1 MAKQNIPKW
10 VRPHRANT
18 HNTASLYSI
27 AIRSNKHVRPR
38 NPKWVNQFFV
48 EVEYSWLCGQ
58 QPTPAENLLQ
68 AVTVIDTKRR
78 AGDQVTITRNHQCS
92 HRPSFYLLLSLTMN
106 PQQGRDAFA
115 RFAAQLQ
122 RQARAGGGGGPGRGL
137 LGGGAG
143 LLLLIGGG
151 IALNASLFNVDGGH
165 RAIKYS
171 RFQGIRRDIYPEGTH
186 LVLPWFETPII
197 FDIRAKPRSIASLTG
212 TKDLQM
218 VNITCRVLS
227 RPNVNELPTIYRELG
242 QEYDERVLPSIV
254 NEVLKS
260 VVAQFNASQLITQR
274 EMVSRLVRENL
285 TRRALR
291 FNLVLDDVSITHV
304 AFSPE
309 FTHAVEAKQASL
321 AYFYHIITAFQVDQ
335 AIQEKQSIIVRAQGE
350 ARSAELIGEAVKKN
364 KGFLELRRLEAARD
378 IANILAT
385 SGNRVMLDAQ
395 SLLLNDAGGLFQPVR
410 PRGILQAAAWATSSL
425 YFKAEG
431 IQWALSSPTSCAS
444 PIEFAVGSS
453 QWSLKPI
460 ADSSCRQTPSITP
473 RRVSES
479 SPTPFPI
486 SRKPSLPSSKE
497 RPSIVTD
504 APSPPVSEMGTRAPV
519 PVGPTT
525 PMFPPRERVRGLDS
539 PVLGL
544 LDTLIPLSPAL
555 SSSQLRLIPPRSG
568 TSTPRPLPT
577 FHTVVRSDSELKTE
591 QEETPSLR
599 QTLDSLD
606 QRLCELLEERMLV
619 QNRLARA
626 ASRLSP
632 ISRLPPELIAR
643 IFECGIN
650 IGGRPVLGSGT
661 HGIFMDAVRRVC
673 KLWREIAEST
683 PCLWS
688 SIIVDMHNPL
698 ESTEIR
704 LRRSRCAPLDIQVV
718 FTDRITSPGS
728 VMGILMDAFDLLRPH
743 MQRWR
748 SLRVQVPGYAHA
760 RTVLRSFSGSVPR
773 LQEFSL
779 HVSTPKVA
787 RNIRELPWM
796 LEETTSLTALSLSSV
811 AFGWDNAA
819 LYFRNLT
826 TIYLSD
832 YWASSA
838 PSSLQLLCL
847 IDACSSTLTELTLRN
862 MSDYDHEEEQ
872 LLLDELRYAPQINL
886 PRLKRAVFY
895 FSGCSRLSVLFSRL
909 ALPSLEHLEI
919 SYLDDASV
927 PVGMLCE
934 QKDGGLPLKV
944 YLVINSSLIVEEQ
957 LVQLLQRVPGLI
969 SLELVDCEDVSPF
982 LLNELSNAQPW
993 LCPNLRFL
1001 SIDGCTSVDSQA
1013 VRILVSS
1020 RLLES
1025 QKSMRQS
1032 ELRNSAAP
1040 IQELH
1045 ISRCL
1050 QISPDTVEWL
1060 KISPPST
1067 RCVMLR
1073 ALVDYGD
1080 DSEDDSNNEKG
1091 PVDTCIPDSR
1101 LMKRKNDSAHQPTTP
1116 PRNSTL
1122 PALDSSLFAPAPIDD
1137 PSKHQGRKRTI
1148 PGASCIIEEHCE
1160 IRAVRFDRLA
1170 LAFRTY
1176 TRNNHL
1182 SRPVPL
1188 RAHQRDDFRKEVR
1201 KAALEC
1207 TQFVASFAQITT
1219 LTNDDHSR
1227 AFLCVEVGQ
1236 VIRRQLPYYPQPR
1249 FHISI
1254 AWMLTHES
1262 SNNVSVERN
1271 QNDSVSLT
1279 EKETNVYE
1287 NRPESST
1294 GAVSIDASLVENLQ
1308 AKFSNQ
1314 LLSLGKFDVQNVEI
1328 TQWLQHYGNGIHLRV
1343 KRVSYFALGRITC
1356 AAHPNEVAA
1365 KGSPAMSNGSDDG
1378 WWNGLDKRSHNK
1390 ASFAYTLQSPGL
1402 ELIDVA
1408 TPSKT
1413 KSCTHLNIW
1422 SSGSL
1427 STITPHPRKISTISF
1442 PDRMPTIIVV
1452 VVADVSQKG
1461 HEVQRLSSLIDVIYN
1476 TSVRG
1481 PNRLIVLRVLAL
1493 DGDQGQTEGAALRGK
1508 GLSHAERQRAR
1519 NRKDALSPGMPTPNL
1534 WLLHLRV
1541 DRVSRSRSAGDDAV
1555 PSVHYRFT
1563 RMRKP
1568 YPGCITLFRGL
1579 VHPIRPSA
1587 GSGEQ
1592 RQQEEVDARSSRARR
1607 MLLQLDARPADFP
1620 LSETTAR
1627 TYPQGAVHHLTQ
1639 NHLQLAAQ
1647 CPAQWSRSQS
1657 EAERASLARRKIV
1670 WRAMLARSIHNS
1682 SREPS
1687 TESNIPSNRLG
1698 RLPDRAYASWE
1709 IFVRTA
1715 CEKMGLTAA
1724 NSAGYAVDEGSPTFS
1739 SETDTLS
1746 FQLEVLHILRALVGP
1761 VIESLIIVDRTVFLA
1776 EKLGAVDESVGFTVR
1791 ALNVFDQLSSGSA
1804 RNIAL
1809 VVEPVNKPSIQV

>member
-1 MAKQNIPKW
+1 M
-10 VRPHRANT
+10 
-18 HNTASLYSI
+18 
-27 AIRSNKHVRPR
+27 
-38 NPKWVNQFFV
+38 
-48 EVEYSWLCGQ
+48 
-58 QPTPAENLLQ
+58 
-68 AVTVIDTKRR
+68 D
-78 AGDQVTITRNHQCS
+78 
-92 HRPSFYLLLSLTMN
+92 YL
-106 PQQGRDAFA
+106 
-115 RFAAQLQ
+115 
-122 RQARAGGGGGPGRGL
+122 
-137 LGGGAG
+137 
-143 LLLLIGGG
+143 
-151 IALNASLFNVDGGH
+151 
-165 RAIKYS
+165 
-171 RFQGIRRDIYPEGTH
+171 
-186 LVLPWFETPII
+186 
-197 FDIRAKPRSIASLTG
+197 
-212 TKDLQM
+212 
-218 VNITCRVLS
+218 
-227 RPNVNELPTIYRELG
+227 RE
-242 QEYDERVLPSIV
+242 E
-254 NEVLKS
+254 
-260 VVAQFNASQLITQR
+260 
-274 EMVSRLVRENL
+274 
-285 TRRALR
+285 
-291 FNLVLDDVSITHV
+291 
-304 AFSPE
+304 
-309 FTHAVEAKQASL
+309 
-321 AYFYHIITAFQVDQ
+321 
-335 AIQEKQSIIVRAQGE
+335 
-350 ARSAELIGEAVKKN
+350 
-364 KGFLELRRLEAARD
+364 
-378 IANILAT
+378 
-385 SGNRVMLDAQ
+385 
-395 SLLLNDAGGLFQPVR
+395 
-410 PRGILQAAAWATSSL
+410 
-425 YFKAEG
+425 AEG

-473 RRVSES
+473 PGDIPSGTGPQWTFQHVDSTLRNTILSHASRVSES

-497 RPSIVTD
+497 RPSIVTG

-519 PVGPTT
+519 PIGPTT

-539 PVLGL
+539 PMLGL
-544 LDTLIPLSPAL
+544 FDTLIPLSPAL
-555 SSSQLRLIPPRSG
+555 SSSQLRLIPPRAWSSMPNSQLYPPPAGSG

-650 IGGRPVLGSGT
+650 MGGRPVLGSGT

-862 MSDYDHEEEQ
+862 MSDYDNEEEQ

-934 QKDGGLPLKV
+934 QKDGDLPLKT
-944 YLVINSSLIVEEQ
+944 LVINSSLIVEEQ

-1116 PRNSTL
+1116 PKKLKAL

-1148 PGASCIIEEHCE
+1148 PYVEGQFIAHVYVPIKLGGEL
-1160 IRAVRFDRLA
+1160 LA
-1170 LAFRTY
+1170 LLRSIVKSAQSDSTAWHSLLEPIPGTTSEQNTGPTFSIFRS
-1176 TRNNHL
+1176 HLSL

-1188 RAHQRDDFRKEVR
+1188 RAHQRDDLRKEVR
-1201 KAALEC
+1201 KAALER

-1227 AFLCVEVGQ
+1227 AFLCVEVGAGHKEFQ
-1236 VIRRQLPYYPQPR
+1236 ALSQSLSAHLALLRQLPYYPQPR

-1314 LLSLGKFDVQNVEI
+1314 LLSLGKFDVQNVEDTLRDPPPFTIRLPSGFNTMAI
-1328 TQWLQHYGNGIHLRV
+1328 TEYISELKEFLTSPLV
-1343 KRVSYFALGRITC
+1343 ESLVS
-1356 AAHPNEVAA
+1356 AHPNEVAA
-1365 KGSPAMSNGSDDG
+1365 KGSPALSNGSDDG
-1378 WWNGLDKRSHNK
+1378 WWEWIGQVDPSRRTALINSLISSATDQTITQQGNHPFQDQELHPTLEHLVVRISQLRLPRTLESIDDILPGSNAHHN
-1390 ASFAYTLQSPGL
+1390 SS
-1402 ELIDVA
+1402 
-1408 TPSKT
+1408 S
-1413 KSCTHLNIW
+1413 
-1422 SSGSL
+1422 SSGMS
-1427 STITPHPRKISTISF
+1427 PKK
-1442 PDRMPTIIVV
+1442 
-1452 VVADVSQKG
+1452 A
-1461 HEVQRLSSLIDVIYN
+1461 HEVQRLSSLIDVIYS

-1481 PNRLIVLRVLAL
+1481 PNRLIVDVGAGQGYLSHKLAAHTGTRVLAL

-1519 NRKDALSPGMPTPNL
+1519 NRKDALSPGNANPESLAPPPVT
-1534 WLLHLRV
+1534 HR
-1541 DRVSRSRSAGDDAV
+1541 
-1555 PSVHYRFT
+1555 
-1563 RMRKP
+1563 
-1568 YPGCITLFRGL
+1568 TLFITSDSLLRAIDEWVECLDLDLQGTTPCPVFITGL
-1579 VHPIRPSA
+1579 HA
-1587 GSGEQ
+1587 CGSLTPAVLRCFVDLCTRFDH
-1592 RQQEEVDARSSRARR
+1592 RQEVGSNDNKKRWTPVALALVGCCYNL
-1607 MLLQLDARPADFP
+1607 MQDPADFP

-1687 TESNIPSNRLG
+1687 SESNIPPNRLG

-1724 NSAGYAVDEGSPTFS
+1724 NSAGYAMDEGSPTFS

-1776 EKLGAVDESVGFTVR
+1776 EKLGSVDESTSFTVR

-1809 VVEPVNKPSIQV
+1809 VVEPVNKSSIQV